1 MGSQI
6 DEVSLQI
13 GSLNAKVDSLQQ
25 DFHEVREELRG
36 LAGKLDEQIS
46 NSKETKARI
55 LGIGAGVGLAG
66 GGSVVAI
73 KEILGKVFGS

>member
-1 MGSQI
+1 MEKKI

-13 GSLNAKVDSLQQ
+13 GSLTAKVDNLQS
-25 DFHEVREELRG
+25 DMHDMRNDLRNV
-36 LAGKLDEQIS
+36 AAKLDEQIQ
-46 NSKETKARI
+46 NGKETKARM

-73 KEILGKVFGS
+73 KEIISNVFGT

>member
-1 MGSQI
+1 MGQGI

-13 GSLNAKVDSLQQ
+13 GALNAKVDTLQEG
-25 DFHEVREELRG
+25 FVEFRHELRG
-36 LAGKLDEQIS
+36 LSNKLDDQIS

-66 GGSVVAI
+66 GGAAVAI
-73 KEILGKVFGS
+73 KDFITRVFT